1 MTETIQTQLD
11 HLRALRLPD
20 LQARFAELVGEETRC
35 PNKAFLLRRIGEA
48 LEARAARATPAE
60 DASVE
65 VTTPTDDA
73 PAREEVDDDTPP
85 TDARTDDEGEG
96 TEPDGARLQDLDVEQ
111 LRARYLDVV
120 GRGTG
125 SHDKRYLIWK
135 IRQAQ
140 QGKVPVGPVGRRQ
153 PGEPPVE
160 HKVLPL
166 RMPAETVEALDD
178 VWRRRGLKS
187 RMDLFRHALDQYLTG
202 LGEEAAA
209 TRVRSA

>member
-48 LEARAARATPAE
+48 LEARVARATPTE

-85 TDARTDDEGEG
+85 TDTPVPTRPPAQPTTPPQPTALAAIRRAAAQAVRSRNLVMT
-96 TEPDGARLQDLDVEQ
+96 PPLSSAP
-111 LRARYLDVV
+111 RARS
-120 GRGTG
+120 RSARSAPRSPSG
-125 SHDKRYLIWK
+125 SGDR
-135 IRQAQ
+135 AA
-140 QGKVPVGPVGRRQ
+140 RRS
-153 PGEPPVE
+153 
-160 HKVLPL
+160 PL
-166 RMPAETVEALDD
+166 R
-178 VWRRRGLKS
+178 
-187 RMDLFRHALDQYLTG
+187 
-202 LGEEAAA
+202 
-209 TRVRSA
+209 